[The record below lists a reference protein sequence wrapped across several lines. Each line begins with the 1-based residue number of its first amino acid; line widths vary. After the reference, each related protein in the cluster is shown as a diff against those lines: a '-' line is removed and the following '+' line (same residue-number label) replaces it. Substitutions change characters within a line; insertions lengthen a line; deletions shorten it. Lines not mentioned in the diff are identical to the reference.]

1 MVDVGGI
8 FIQIDVETEELIEAG
23 KKARRFFDDLSS
35 SSKSTSKAVD
45 NLSKEN
51 KSTASSLNQI
61 ASSAKSVDGSMQ
73 TLNTTVSAM
82 ALAIQQANTSSA
94 AASMTLAQMNGAM
107 NSLIGAANS
116 IAEAMKSAGSG
127 TSAANSEFNRSETII
142 EGLGN
147 QLAILDEAQEN
158 GARSAAILAAQLR
171 AGSAASDAE
180 KAKIGEL
187 TGQLYDMKNGTDNGA
202 KSHGNWKNSMQQAGY
217 QVQDF
222 IVQVQ
227 GGQSALV
234 AFAQQGSQLA
244 GAFGPQGAVVG
255 ALIALGSVIVGTLI
269 NSMGDAEDTLKTLSA
284 AIQNFDNVVSVS
296 NQGVATLSD
305 KYALL
310 AQTNM
315 QAATIMRN
323 QAAIELQAQLAKLP
337 LTLDKISDSTFS
349 FGDEFKA
356 AFTGGLPSISLLQKT
371 LEGFHVTTTDYEQA
385 LIQVQ
390 KQSGATTANIDNM
403 SATVDGIAEKFQISK
418 QRAFELAVQLANV
431 KSPDD
436 LAKIISEMQETAV
449 KTNGGTDALRAFLK
463 PLSQLLQLAAQAK
476 VESNANAKSTNQLT
490 TEQQN
495 LLDQSKQTLK
505 YSSLQGKAREE
516 AIALDKAHAAGLSET
531 NVYQKQVIEG
541 MVADAGAA
549 YDNNQAQKQLSQ
561 QRTKSNTAANQQ
573 ARAEESVAQKLDAMR
588 QKADL
593 SSIATE
599 DLSLEQAKLQARL
612 ALGKAAT
619 TAQIAES
626 DRYTTAIWQQAAAI
640 KARNLV
646 PETRENDDY
655 QKKQQQL
662 DILKGQA
669 DSNGK
674 LLITQKQYQEQSEQ
688 LAQQHQVNLA
698 KIAATKAANV
708 TPLQQ
713 AQGEVDP
720 VQQLANQHA
729 QQLQM
734 IKQFESQKGVLTQNG
749 LMLQDA
755 ENTAYEKKRTDAM
768 WALYTQQST
777 GYQALGAAI
786 DGFGQSASSAISGV
800 LTGTESMQSALQNIS
815 NTVLNDVI
823 NTFVQMGLEWVKAAV
838 MGGAKQEAMIAGTT
852 AAQVGG
858 IQTQTAASSVAAAQ
872 TTAAWTPAAIM
883 SSIASWGG
891 AVAIG
896 LGAMVGIM
904 ALSGKRKNGGPVQ
917 GGGMYEVGES
927 NLPEMLTMG
936 GKSYMI
942 PGNNGRVFS
951 NNDLTG
957 SSPSIPKV
965 STGSEYLKSAS
976 SQSSDSAVSQ
986 SKNIQVNVQFIDQT
1000 SGGQHSFDAQASQQ
1014 GDVVTVTGFLSDLDR
1029 GGPMTNGMI
1038 NRFGLNMR
1046 ASGDY

>member
-1 MVDVGGI
+1 MEQVGGI

-23 KKARRFFDDLSS
+23 KKARQFFDGLSS

-187 TGQLYDMKNGTDNGA
+187 TGQLYDMKNGTDSGT

-269 NSMGDAEDTLKTLSA
+269 NSMGDATDTIKMLGDA
-284 AIQNFDNVVSVS
+284 ASQLDNVITVSQS
-296 NQGVATLSD
+296 GVAALSD

-310 AQTNM
+310 ASTNAKFGQILKT
-315 QAATIMRN
+315 QAIIEYN
-323 QAAIELQAQLAKLP
+323 QALSKIPDSIQNLSSDALSVGDQL
-337 LTLDKISDSTFS
+337 S
-349 FGDEFKA
+349 GM
-356 AFTGGLPSISLLQKT
+356 FTGAIPSINGLGKVLSDLNITTSDYNTAVSQIPQTLGGVNPALSLL
-371 LEGFHVTTTDYEQA
+371 
-385 LIQVQ
+385 
-390 KQSGATTANIDNM
+390 AN
-403 SATVDGIAEKFQISK
+403 TVDTVASKFGLSTQ
-418 QRAFELAVQLANV
+418 QAFELTKRLNDVANS
-431 KSPDD
+431 KSPEQVQSLTLWLQQMNSTTPGVTKAFGD
-436 LAKIISEMQETAV
+436 LTVNVSNLGVA
-449 KTNGGTDALRAFLK
+449 
-463 PLSQLLQLAAQAK
+463 AAQAEINLERAK
-476 VESNANAKSTNQLT
+476 AANDALTKSQQLAVTGSERELALAKATGVERAKLQASYKIQDLQLNPDSGQAKEIMANA
-490 TEQQN
+490 
-495 LLDQSKQTLK
+495 
-505 YSSLQGKAREE
+505 
-516 AIALDKAHAAGLSET
+516 
-531 NVYQKQVIEG
+531 
-541 MVADAGAA
+541 VATYNAQ
-549 YDNNQAQKQLSQ
+549 QAQKDLN
-561 QRTKSNTAANQQ
+561 TEKKAGVTAANQQ

-662 DILKGQA
+662 DILKGQT

-674 LLITQKQYQEQSEQ
+674 LLITQEQYQEQSEQ
-688 LAQQHQVNLA
+688 LAQQYQVNLA

-777 GYQALGAAI
+777 GYQALGAAV

-815 NTVLNDVI
+815 QTVLNEVI
-823 NTFVQMGLEWVKAAV
+823 NTFVQMGIQWVKSAIMGSQAQITAV
-838 MGGAKQEAMIAGTT
+838 GAST

-858 IQTQTAASSVAAAQ
+858 IATQTSASVGAAAA
-872 TTAAWTPAAIM
+872 TTTAWTPAAIM
-883 SSIASWGG
+883 SSVASWGG

-896 LGAMVGIM
+896 LGAMAGIM

-951 NNDLTG
+951 NKDITSG
-957 SSPSIPKV
+957 APTIPRA
-965 STGSEYLKSAS
+965 STGSEHLKQSN
-976 SQSSDSAVSQ
+976 SQSSGNATGQSQ
-986 SKNIQVNVQFIDQT
+986 NIKVNIQFIDQT
-1000 SGGQHSFDAQASQQ
+1000 SGGQHQFNAQASQQ
-1014 GDVVTVTGFLSDLDR
+1014 GDVLTVTGMLTDLDN
-1029 GGPMTNGMI
+1029 GGIISSAFSNTFALSRHAN
-1038 NRFGLNMR
+1038 
-1046 ASGDY
+1046 GDY